1 MSHLYIHIPFC
12 HSKCPYC
19 DFFSVAT
26 KKWHGEF
33 VQALCREAELRKE
46 EIKGEVETIYFGG
59 GTPSLLTEPEFSNI
73 TTAVNQFF
81 DVAAHAEVT
90 IEANPDDVTPEKL
103 LFWKSQG
110 VNRLSIGTQS
120 FDDEELQY
128 LGRRHNADRSRQALK
143 DAVRAGFDNISADL
157 IHGLPGADPE
167 KLLRSIEELSQSGV
181 KHLSMYS
188 LTVEKGTILEN
199 RISKGILKN
208 IDEDEQAGTYM
219 RAVEKAE
226 ACGFLQYEISN
237 FCLPGFE
244 SKHNSAYWKGAPY
257 LGLGPSAH
265 SFDGQKRSWNVSD
278 IQKYIAGINE
288 QKPLYESETLSER
301 DIYNEFLLTRL
312 RMVSGIQLE
321 EMKQLFGESITEKFI
336 KEVEESII
344 AEYVRI
350 TEKSLAITRSG
361 LLFADRIISE
371 LMK

>member
-33 VQALCREAELRKE
+33 VQALCREAKLRKD
-46 EIKGEVETIYFGG
+46 EIKGKVETIYFGG
-59 GTPSLLTEPEFSNI
+59 GTPSLLTEQEFSEI
-73 TTAVNQFF
+73 TLAIQQHFSI
-81 DVAAHAEVT
+81 DKYAEIT
-90 IEANPDDVTPEKL
+90 LEANPDDVTPDKL
-103 LFWKSQG
+103 VFWKSQG

-120 FDDEELQY
+120 FDNKELQY
-128 LGRRHNADRSRQALK
+128 LGRRHTANRSRQALK
-143 DAVRAGFDNISADL
+143 DAVNAGFDNISADL
-157 IHGLPGADPE
+157 IHGLPEANIE
-167 KLLRSIEELSQSGV
+167 NLFRSIEELSQTGV

-199 RISKGILKN
+199 HIKKGVLRN
-208 IDEDEQAGTYM
+208 INEDEQAETYL

-226 ACGFLQYEISN
+226 SCGFIQYEISN
-237 FCLPGFE
+237 FCVPGFE
-244 SKHNSAYWKGAPY
+244 SKHNSAYWKSASY

-265 SFDGQKRSWNVSD
+265 SFDGKKRSWNVSD
-278 IQKYIAGINE
+278 IPQYITGINE
-288 QKPLYESETLSER
+288 QKPVFESETLSAT

-312 RMVSGIQLE
+312 RMVCGIQLE
-321 EMKQLFGESITEKFI
+321 EMKQLFGESITEEFI
-336 KEVEESII
+336 EEVKKLNVFQ
-344 AEYVRI
+344 YLHI
-350 TEKSLAITRSG
+350 TEKSLALTRSG

>member
-26 KKWHGEF
+26 KKWRGEF
-33 VQALCREAELRKE
+33 VQALCREAELRKF
-46 EIKGEVETIYFGG
+46 EIKGTVETIYFGG
-59 GTPSLLTEPEFSNI
+59 GTPSLLSEQEFSDI
-73 TTAVNQFF
+73 MSAVNQFF
-81 DVAAHAEVT
+81 NIDTHAEVT

-110 VNRLSIGTQS
+110 GNRLSIGTQS
-120 FDDEELQY
+120 FDDEELKY
-128 LGRRHNADRSRQALK
+128 LGRIHNADRSRQALK
-143 DAVRAGFDNISADL
+143 DAVHEGFHNISADL
-157 IHGLPGADPE
+157 IHGLPGADPG
-167 KLLRSIEELSQSGV
+167 KLLHSIEELRNLGV

-199 RISKGILKN
+199 RIRKGILKN

-226 ACGFLQYEISN
+226 ACGFMQYEISN
-237 FCLPGFE
+237 FCVPGFE

-278 IQKYIAGINE
+278 IQQYIAGIND
-288 QKPLYESETLSER
+288 QKPVLESETLSGTDR
-301 DIYNEFLLTRL
+301 YNEFLLTRL
-312 RMVSGIQLE
+312 RMVCGIQLE
-321 EMKQLFGESITEKFI
+321 EMKQLFGESVTKEFIDEVRKSKITQ
-336 KEVEESII
+336 
-344 AEYVRI
+344 YVQI

-361 LLFADRIISE
+361 LLFADPIISE

>member
-19 DFFSVAT
+19 DFFSVAS
-26 KKWHGEF
+26 KKWRIEF
-33 VQALCREAELRKE
+33 VQALCHEAELRKD
-46 EIKGEVETIYFGG
+46 EIEGNVETIYFGG
-59 GTPSLLTEPEFSNI
+59 GTPSLLTEQEFSGIMSAVIRLFNI
-73 TTAVNQFF
+73 DPRT
-81 DVAAHAEVT
+81 EIT

-120 FDDEELQY
+120 FNDNELQY
-128 LGRRHNADRSRQALK
+128 LGRRHNAARSRQALK
-143 DAVRAGFDNISADL
+143 DAVDAGFGNISADL
-157 IHGLPGADPE
+157 IHGLPGADIE
-167 KLLRSIEELSQSGV
+167 KLFRSIEELSHSGV

-199 RISKGILKN
+199 RIKKGVLKN

-226 ACGFLQYEISN
+226 SCGFMQYEISN
-237 FCLPGFE
+237 FCLPGVE

-265 SFDGQKRSWNVSD
+265 SFDGKTRSWNVSD
-278 IQKYIAGINE
+278 IQQYISGINE
-288 QKPLYESETLSER
+288 QKPVFESETLSAT

-312 RMVSGIQLE
+312 RMVSGIQLD
-321 EMKQLFGESITEKFI
+321 EMTSLFGEKTVTELIQSVQKMATPHYF
-336 KEVEESII
+336 S
-344 AEYVRI
+344 I

-361 LLFADRIISE
+361 LLFADRLISE